1 MDKASYEIRIKQWIG
16 IIQEANASGMT
27 KGSWCEQNGISLR
40 QFYYWQKKVRDCAI
54 AQAASGTAADHH
66 NKPLPLEGKGND
78 LPVFYEL
85 PVPAGQGHLSDSNGQ
100 YTADTAFI
108 PELVLQ
114 YDRFR
119 LLVGSAVT
127 EKTLSTVLSVLSHV

>member
-16 IIQEANASGMT
+16 IIQKANASGMA
-27 KGSWCEQNGISLR
+27 KCSWCEQNGISLR
-40 QFYYWQKKVRDCAI
+40 QFYYWQKKARDYAL
-54 AQAASGTAADHH
+54 AQTPSPSAADPH
-66 NKPLPLEGKGND
+66 NTPLPLEGKRND
-78 LPVFYEL
+78 LPVFCEL
-85 PVPAGQGHLSDSNGQ
+85 PAPAGQGQMSASNGK

-119 LLVGSAVT
+119 LLVGSEVT
-127 EKTLSTVLSVLSHV
+127 EKTLSTVLSVLRHV